1 MQTLAA
7 FVLALVLIIFIH
19 EYGHYRMALFWKV
32 RVLQFSIGFGR
43 PLLKWTRQ
51 QPGMSTS
58 TDFTIGAIP
67 LGGFVKMHGHHEET
81 DGSLTPD
88 AFDAQSLWAR
98 VCIVSAGP
106 LANLLLAVMLYAGL
120 NWAGSEQ
127 PRPILSSPPPSSLA
141 SVAGLKGGDEV
152 LRLRPLGAD
161 WQEVASMTQLHWA
174 LLDAKSAD
182 VIELEIQSID
192 KGIVRTLEIP
202 LLGLDQSDE
211 DGGLEKLGIAGP
223 QMKAVVRAVNP
234 GGPADVAGLR
244 PGDQVLQVNNQRVED
259 AAHLIRLIRGLQ
271 GAQQWQVLRSDGQQS
286 LLRLTPVVMN
296 VNGQS
301 VPAIG
306 ASLGATAEKV
316 WLQDGP
322 LDGLSHALTQTWLQT
337 RLTADAFVNMLT
349 TSSGWKQLSGPITIA
364 NVAGQTADAGWRP
377 YIAFL
382 ALVSLSIGLMNLL
395 PIPLLDGGHL
405 MYYLWEGVTGIKPS
419 PLWLQRMQAIG
430 LSCVL
435 LLMFFAFLNDFLRWF
450 I

>member
-67 LGGFVKMHGHHEET
+67 LGGFVKMHGHHEEI

-127 PRPILSSPPPSSLA
+127 PRPILSSPPPS
-141 SVAGLKGGDEV
+141 
-152 LRLRPLGAD
+152 
-161 WQEVASMTQLHWA
+161 
-174 LLDAKSAD
+174 
-182 VIELEIQSID
+182 
-192 KGIVRTLEIP
+192 
-202 LLGLDQSDE
+202 
-211 DGGLEKLGIAGP
+211 GGLEKLGIAGP

-234 GGPADVAGLR
+234 GGPADMAGLR

-286 LLRLTPVVMN
+286 LLKLTPVVMN

>member
-1 MQTLAA
+1 
-7 FVLALVLIIFIH
+7 
-19 EYGHYRMALFWKV
+19 
-32 RVLQFSIGFGR
+32 
-43 PLLKWTRQ
+43 
-51 QPGMSTS
+51 
-58 TDFTIGAIP
+58 
-67 LGGFVKMHGHHEET
+67 
-81 DGSLTPD
+81 
-88 AFDAQSLWAR
+88 
-98 VCIVSAGP
+98 
-106 LANLLLAVMLYAGL
+106 
-120 NWAGSEQ
+120 
-127 PRPILSSPPPSSLA
+127 
-141 SVAGLKGGDEV
+141 
-152 LRLRPLGAD
+152 
-161 WQEVASMTQLHWA
+161 
-174 LLDAKSAD
+174 
-182 VIELEIQSID
+182 
-192 KGIVRTLEIP
+192 
-202 LLGLDQSDE
+202 
-211 DGGLEKLGIAGP
+211 
-223 QMKAVVRAVNP
+223 
-234 GGPADVAGLR
+234 
-244 PGDQVLQVNNQRVED
+244 
-259 AAHLIRLIRGLQ
+259 LIRLIRGLQ

-286 LLRLTPVVMN
+286 LLKLTPVVMN